1 MQVFDYLRLSA
12 SICGSIFLSR
22 FILKSMKTPTFA
34 RSSTFAALGVA
45 VVAAGL
51 LFWQRQRHQEEIQSL
66 QAQIQ
71 PERTPSRNPAFP
83 AETSGT
89 ARSPGKNSAA
99 RRASSAAAL
108 GTILAQADPAARIR
122 ALLAFADEVPTGEI
136 AAAIQ
141 QLRGSS
147 PDWDPDTRAAIH
159 LLLTRW
165 AREAPD
171 QALASLQTLDP
182 TKQGGDAT
190 SILAGIAATDPQ
202 RAVKWL
208 NDPANRMTAFP
219 LIGQFLA
226 GSIAKEWARQDPE
239 AAVDWASK
247 LPDSQRTGAYIGLMG
262 TLASTDP
269 RTASTLVARLED
281 GGPRR
286 EAIRNIATAWA
297 KQAPVAAMD
306 WAQSLA
312 GEDRK
317 SAMNEALGSW
327 ASHQPQDAAKYL
339 EKTTAS
345 EITAAQLKAVA
356 EPWLNQAPA
365 AAAAWVATRPAGD
378 ARNEAMSGV
387 IWRWTMTEPVAA
399 SAWLRAQP
407 AGPTH
412 DAGIAGLA
420 LATFDTDPSSA
431 LTWAASIADETKR
444 AESIAIGMTEWLKR
458 DSTAAREWAATNNIP
473 VP

>member
-1 MQVFDYLRLSA
+1 
-12 SICGSIFLSR
+12 
-22 FILKSMKTPTFA
+22 MKTPLIA
-34 RSSTFAALGVA
+34 RPSTFAAMGVA
-45 VVAAGL
+45 VIAAL
-51 LFWQRQRHQEEIQSL
+51 LLAWQRQSHHEEIQSL

-71 PERTPSRNPAFP
+71 QTRSLARPTPSL
-83 AETSGT
+83 AE
-89 ARSPGKNSAA
+89 RSAA
-99 RRASSAAAL
+99 ANPSGKSSTTRRATAAAL
-108 GTILAQADPAARIR
+108 GDVLALSDPAARIR
-122 ALLAFADEVPTGEI
+122 ALIAFADEVPTGEI

-141 QLRGSS
+141 QLRASS

-165 AREAPD
+165 ASEAPE

-202 RAVKWL
+202 RAAKWL
-208 NDPANRMTAFP
+208 NDPANRMTSFP
-219 LIGQFLA
+219 LIGHFLA
-226 GSIAKEWARQDPE
+226 GSIAKEWARKDSE
-239 AAVDWASK
+239 AALDWASK

-269 RTASTLVARLED
+269 RTASALVTRLED

-297 KQAPVAAMD
+297 KQSPLAAMD

-339 EKTTAS
+339 ETLTAG
-345 EITAAQLKAVA
+345 EITATQLKAVA

-365 AAAAWVATRPAGD
+365 AAATWVATRPEGD

-387 IWRWTMTEPVAA
+387 MWRWTMSEPAAA
-399 SAWLRAQP
+399 SSWLRSQP

-420 LATFDTDPSSA
+420 LATFDSDPSSA
-431 LTWAASIADETKR
+431 LTWAATIADETKR
-444 AESIAIGMTEWLKR
+444 TESITKGMTEWLKR
-458 DSTAAREWAATNNIP
+458 DPTAAREWAAANNIP